1 MDTAQAKSALRHPSR
16 TDPHIASSVGRFDKV
31 GRSLRIFRKHVLIFI
46 RLLNVV
52 DILCSILTQA
62 QFFESLWNAHGISK
76 PMPLDSQRTLSRTSA
91 VVSVEFSDILKQ
103 NSSIVLAMTPR
114 LHMTRPPMKSM
125 ICKCP
130 DTRPYQFW
138 HFGRI
143 HWRISQRSRVDI
155 LCQHLSIQSFVANKN
170 SMELQRWQWIDF
182 NGLFTLPSWEL
193 ASHRPWAQQKE
204 QKLKL
209 TQEILSNLLA

>member
-31 GRSLRIFRKHVLIFI
+31 GRSVRIFRKRVLIFFTS
-46 RLLNVV
+46 VV
-52 DILCSILTQA
+52 DILGSILTQA

-91 VVSVEFSDILKQ
+91 VVSVEFSNILKQ

-130 DTRPYQFW
+130 DT
-138 HFGRI
+138 HTNSG
-143 HWRISQRSRVDI
+143 ISAEFI
-155 LCQHLSIQSFVANKN
+155 EEFHKGPGLTSFVNILVSSPLWPTKIRWSFKGGN
-170 SMELQRWQWIDF
+170 ESISM
-182 NGLFTLPSWEL
+182 GS
-193 ASHRPWAQQKE
+193 SHSH
-204 QKLKL
+204 LG
-209 TQEILSNLLA
+209 N